1 MSGHVGQ
8 ANELTRKI
16 ASAVGANPVITTATD
31 VEEKFSADGFISSVG
46 LQPESKELIKV
57 INSAILRGEEI
68 FLTAGET
75 RLNLL
80 PQRLIAGIG
89 CRRGTS
95 AEEISLAVESA
106 CKKIN
111 QPVER
116 INLLASVALKKDECG
131 LLNFAV
137 QKNLEIK
144 FFSIEE
150 LAKKISEYKLEESDF
165 VKKNIGIGNVCEAAA
180 LCCVKAGRFA
190 LTKTKF
196 EKVTISLLWEK
207 F

>member
-1 MSGHVGQ
+1 M
-8 ANELTRKI
+8 
-16 ASAVGANPVITTATD
+16 
-31 VEEKFSADGFISSVG
+31 
-46 LQPESKELIKV
+46 
-57 INSAILRGEEI
+57 
-68 FLTAGET
+68 
-75 RLNLL
+75 NLL